1 MLFYFMKIKGDTKM
15 AGLVAG
21 IYKICSALKPV
32 TLGILILML
41 VVAGINTIVG
51 GAESS
56 TKLKETIKYILIGAA
71 IAFGATALGQEI
83 AGWFM

>member
-1 MLFYFMKIKGDTKM
+1 MLFYYMKIKGDTKM

-32 TLGILILML
+32 TLSILILML

-56 TKLKETIKYILIGAA
+56 TKLKETIKYILMGAA
-71 IAFGATALGQEI
+71 IAFGAAAIGQEI